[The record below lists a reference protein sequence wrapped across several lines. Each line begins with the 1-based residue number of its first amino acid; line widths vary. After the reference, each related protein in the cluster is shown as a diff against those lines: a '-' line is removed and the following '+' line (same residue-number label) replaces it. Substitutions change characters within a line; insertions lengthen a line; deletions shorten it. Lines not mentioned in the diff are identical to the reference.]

1 LANLKQRHIRG
12 VAVRIFGRVLVT
24 AVTVLGLLGASA
36 APTFADE
43 KGNLTDFSSM
53 TAIPVGGMVVRNIPG
68 GGVPWVIKSGTGTV
82 SQQGVVDV
90 IVTGLVLKATGTN
103 PIPSFEAIVSCLT
116 PDGIVNVSTGGFAA
130 SVPGGNSHIHATV
143 DLPRP
148 CKDPIVF
155 VGNFPAGRWFAMSNP
170 DSQP

>member
-1 LANLKQRHIRG
+1 MRM
-12 VAVRIFGRVLVT
+12 FGRLLVT
-24 AVTVLGLLGASA
+24 AITVLGLLGASA

-53 TAIPVGGMVVRNIPG
+53 TAIPVAGQVVRGITG
-68 GGVPWVIKSGTGTV
+68 GGAPWKITSGTGTV

-90 IVTGLVLKATGTN
+90 TVTGLVLKPTGTN
-103 PIPSFEAIVSCLT
+103 PIKSFEATVSCLT
-116 PDGIVNVSTGGFAA
+116 PDGVVNVMTGGFDAT
-130 SVPGGNSHIHATV
+130 VPGGNSHIHATV

-148 CKDPIVF
+148 CTDPIVF
-155 VGNFPAGRWFAMSNP
+155 VGISPAGRWFAMSNP

>member
-1 LANLKQRHIRG
+1 MRM
-12 VAVRIFGRVLVT
+12 FGRVLVT
-24 AVTVLGLLGASA
+24 AITVLGLLGASA
-36 APTFADE
+36 APALADE

-53 TAIPVGGMVVRNIPG
+53 TAIAVGGTVARGITG
-68 GGVPWVIKSGTGTV
+68 GGLPWVITSGTGTV

-90 IVTGLVLKATGTN
+90 TVTGLVLKGSGTN
-103 PIPSFEAIVSCLT
+103 PIKSFEATVSCLT
-116 PDGIVNVSTGGFAA
+116 PDGIVNVMTGGADA
-130 SVPGGNSHIHATV
+130 SPAGNAHIHAMV

-155 VGNFPAGRWFAMSNP
+155 VGISPAGRWFAMSNP

>member
-1 LANLKQRHIRG
+1 M
-12 VAVRIFGRVLVT
+12 FGRLLVT
-24 AVTVLGLLGASA
+24 AVTVLGLLAASA

-53 TAIPVGGMVVRNIPG
+53 TGIPVAGQVVRGIPG
-68 GGVPWVIKSGTGTV
+68 GGVPWVITSGTGTV

-90 IVTGLVLKATGTN
+90 TVVGLVLKPTGTN
-103 PIPSFEAIVSCLT
+103 PVKSFEATVSCLNA
-116 PDGIVNVSTGGFAA
+116 DGVPSNVMTGGFDAT
-130 SVPGGNSHIHATV
+130 VPGGNAHIHATV

-155 VGNFPAGRWFAMSNP
+155 VGISPAGRWFAMSNP
-170 DSQP
+170 DVQP

>member
-1 LANLKQRHIRG
+1 MRML
-12 VAVRIFGRVLVT
+12 GRVLL
-24 AVTVLGLLGASA
+24 AAITVLGLLGASA
-36 APTFADE
+36 APAFADE

-53 TAIPVGGMVVRNIPG
+53 TAIAKGGTVVRGITG
-68 GGVPWVIKSGTGTV
+68 GGLPWAIASGTGTV

-90 IVTGLVLKATGTN
+90 TVTGLVLKGSGIN
-103 PIPSFEAIVSCLT
+103 PIHSFEATVSCLT
-116 PDGIVNVSTGGFAA
+116 PDGVANVMTGGFDA
-130 SVPGGNSHIHATV
+130 SVPGGNSHIHATI

-155 VGNFPAGRWFAMSNP
+155 VGVSPAGRWFAMSNP

>member
-1 LANLKQRHIRG
+1 MRM
-12 VAVRIFGRVLVT
+12 FGRILVT
-24 AVTVLGLLGASA
+24 GVTVLGLLGASA

-53 TAIPVGGMVVRNIPG
+53 TAIPVGGQVVRGITG
-68 GGVPWVIKSGTGTV
+68 GGVPWAIASGTGTV

-90 IVTGLVLKATGTN
+90 TVTGLVLKATGTN
-103 PIPSFEAIVSCLT
+103 PISSFEATVSCLT
-116 PDGIVNVSTGGFAA
+116 PDGTVNVMTGGFAA
-130 SVPGGNSHIHATV
+130 TVPGGNSHIHATV

-155 VGNFPAGRWFAMSNP
+155 VGISPAGRWFAMSNP

>member
-1 LANLKQRHIRG
+1 M
-12 VAVRIFGRVLVT
+12 RIFGRVLVT
-24 AVTVLGLLGASA
+24 AITVLGLLGASA
-36 APTFADE
+36 APAFADE

-53 TAIPVGGMVVRNIPG
+53 TAIAVKNTVVRGIPG
-68 GGVPWVIKSGTGTV
+68 GGAPWVITSGAGTV
-82 SQQGVVDV
+82 SQRGVVDV
-90 IVTGLVLKATGTN
+90 TVTGLVLKGSGIN
-103 PIPSFEAIVSCLT
+103 PIPSFEATVSCIT
-116 PDGIVNVSTGGFAA
+116 PDGIANVMTGGFSA

-155 VGNFPAGRWFAMSNP
+155 VGISPAGRWFAMSNP

>member
-1 LANLKQRHIRG
+1 MRM
-12 VAVRIFGRVLVT
+12 FGRVLVT
-24 AVTVLGLLGASA
+24 AITVLGLLGASA
-36 APTFADE
+36 APALADE

-53 TAIPVGGMVVRNIPG
+53 TAIAVGGTVARGITG
-68 GGVPWVIKSGTGTV
+68 GGLPWKITSGTGTV

-90 IVTGLVLKATGTN
+90 TVTGLV
-103 PIPSFEAIVSCLT
+103 IPSLGGINPAPKFEATVSCLT
-116 PDGIVNVSTGGFAA
+116 PDGVANVSTGSADA
-130 SVPGGNSHIHATV
+130 SPSGNSHIRAAV

-155 VGNFPAGRWFAMSNP
+155 VANFPAGRWFAKSNP

>member
-1 LANLKQRHIRG
+1 M
-12 VAVRIFGRVLVT
+12 RIFGRVLVT
-24 AVTVLGLLGASA
+24 AVSVLGLLGASA
-36 APTFADE
+36 APAFADE

-53 TAIPVGGMVVRNIPG
+53 TAIPVGGQVVRGIIG
-68 GGVPWVIKSGTGTV
+68 GGVPWVITSGTGTV

-90 IVTGLVLKATGTN
+90 TVTGLVLKATGTN
-103 PIPSFEAIVSCLT
+103 PIPSFEAIVSCLNT
-116 PDGIVNVSTGGFAA
+116 DGVPVNVPTTGFPASTT
-130 SVPGGNSHIHATV
+130 PPEGNSHIHATV

-155 VGNFPAGRWFAMSNP
+155 VGISPAGRWFAMSNP

>member
-1 LANLKQRHIRG
+1 M
-12 VAVRIFGRVLVT
+12 RIFGRVLVT
-24 AVTVLGLLGASA
+24 AVTVVGLLAASA

-53 TAIPVGGMVVRNIPG
+53 TAIAVKNTVVRDIPG
-68 GGVPWVIKSGTGTV
+68 GGAPWVITSGTGTV
-82 SQQGVVDV
+82 SQRGVVDV
-90 IVTGLVLKATGTN
+90 TVMGLVLKGTGTN
-103 PIPSFEAIVSCLT
+103 PIAQFEATVSCIT
-116 PDGIVNVSTGGFAA
+116 PEGFAHVMTGGFAA
-130 SVPGGNSHIHATV
+130 SVPGGNAHIHATV

-155 VGNFPAGRWFAMSNP
+155 VGISPAGRWFAMSNP

>member
-1 LANLKQRHIRG
+1 MRM
-12 VAVRIFGRVLVT
+12 FGRVLLT

-53 TAIPVGGMVVRNIPG
+53 TAIAKAGAVVRGITG
-68 GGVPWVIKSGTGTV
+68 GGAPWVIASGTGTV

-90 IVTGLVLKATGTN
+90 TVTGLVLKASGTN
-103 PIPSFEAIVSCLT
+103 PAASFEAIVSCLNS
-116 PDGIVNVSTGGFAA
+116 DGVAVNVPTAGFPATIT
-130 SVPGGNSHIHATV
+130 PPEGDSHIHATV

-155 VGNFPAGRWFAMSNP
+155 VALSPAGRWFAMSNP

>member
-1 LANLKQRHIRG
+1 MRM
-12 VAVRIFGRVLVT
+12 FGRVLLT
-24 AVTVLGLLGASA
+24 AITVLGLLGASA
-36 APTFADE
+36 APVFADE

-53 TAIPVGGMVVRNIPG
+53 TAIPVGGMVVRDIKG
-68 GGVPWVIKSGTGTV
+68 GGLPWKITSGTGTV

-90 IVTGLVLKATGTN
+90 MITGLVLKGSGIN
-103 PIPSFEAIVSCLT
+103 PISSFEATVSCIT
-116 PDGIVNVSTGGFAA
+116 PDGFASVMTGGFDA
-130 SVPGGNSHIHATV
+130 SVPGGNAHIHATV

-155 VGNFPAGRWFAMSNP
+155 VGISPAGRWFAMSNP

>member
-1 LANLKQRHIRG
+1 M
-12 VAVRIFGRVLVT
+12 RIFGRVVIT
-24 AVTVLGLLGASA
+24 AVCVGGLIAASA
-36 APTFADE
+36 VPTFADE

-53 TAIPVGGMVVRNIPG
+53 TAIPVGGMVVRGITG
-68 GGVPWVIKSGTGTV
+68 GGLPWAITSGTGTV

-90 IVTGLVLKATGTN
+90 NVKGLVIPSLGGIN
-103 PIPSFEAIVSCLT
+103 PIGTFEATVSCLT

-130 SVPGGNSHIHATV
+130 SKAGDSHITATV

-155 VGNFPAGRWFAMSNP
+155 VGVFPSGRWFAMSSP
-170 DSQP
+170 DAQP

>member
-1 LANLKQRHIRG
+1 M
-12 VAVRIFGRVLVT
+12 RIFGRLLLT
-24 AVTVLGLLGASA
+24 AITVLGLLAASA

-53 TAIPVGGMVVRNIPG
+53 TAIPVGGQVVRGITG
-68 GGVPWVIKSGTGTV
+68 GGVPWVITSGTGTV
-82 SQQGVVDV
+82 SQRGVVDV
-90 IVTGLVLKATGTN
+90 TVTGLVLKGSGTN
-103 PIPSFEAIVSCLT
+103 PIKSFEATVSCLT
-116 PDGIVNVSTGGFAA
+116 PDGVVNVMTGAFDA
-130 SVPGGNSHIHATV
+130 SPSGNSHITATV

-155 VGNFPAGRWFAMSNP
+155 VGISPAGRWFAMSNP